1 MLLCKSADN
10 YVIETSFK
18 GLKTPIGVSK
28 YKLFEDLPAYLA
40 NKLNSID
47 KTEDDDS
54 SLKLISNSK
63 EGKDVK

>member
-18 GLKTPIGVSK
+18 GLKTPTRVSK
-28 YKLFEDLPAYLA
+28 YKLFEDLPTYLA

-54 SLKLISNSK
+54 SLKLISDSK
-63 EGKDVK
+63 EGKDIK